1 MKKSRWFMWMSLL
14 VSLGLALAAC
24 GAPPAPPPPTA
35 APEQMTPAAAPGQDQ
50 ATPTL
55 PPALPMPTTAS
66 VQAEVTQ
73 APPAPSPAAP
83 SSAAPAGLANTSWK
97 LATVEAM
104 GTSNAPLSG
113 TEITLDFSA
122 DGQASGSA
130 SCNNYNGSYK
140 LEGNQLTVGPLETTR
155 KMCEDPVMLQE
166 QGYLTMLQTP
176 ATVNQQ
182 SDRLTLTLDGGATI
196 FTYTLAGAAGAAP
209 TTAAPASGAPSATP
223 APSAASPSKLANT
236 NWKLTSVDAFG
247 TSNAPVGGVEI
258 TLNFGADN
266 TVNGS
271 AGCNNY
277 NGPYQLNGDQLAI
290 GALAA
295 TMKACPNEIMG
306 QESFYLTT
314 LQKPAQVTQAGNRL
328 ALTFDGGQ
336 EVFNYELVT
345 MAAPA
350 PATGLSGTKWDLRNL
365 VDAAKQSKS
374 SLLANTQITLIFG
387 TDGSLSG
394 KDGCNQYSGTYQV
407 NGNQLTFGPL
417 IATQMACSP
426 EVMQQ
431 EATYMIALQ
440 SATSFE
446 QSAQQLIITHPAG
459 RLEYAVLP

>member
-1 MKKSRWFMWMSLL
+1 MWMSLL
-14 VSLGLALAAC
+14 VSLGLVLAAC

-35 APEQMTPAAAPGQDQ
+35 APEQMTPAATPGQDQ

-55 PPALPMPTTAS
+55 PPTLPMPTAAPA
-66 VQAEVTQ
+66 QAEVTQ
-73 APPAPSPAAP
+73 APPAPS
-83 SSAAPAGLANTSWK
+83 SATSTGLANTSWK
-97 LATVEAM
+97 LATVEAL

-113 TEITLDFSA
+113 TEITLAFSA
-122 DGQASGSA
+122 DGQVSGSG
-130 SCNNYNGSYK
+130 SCNNYNGSYQ
-140 LEGNQLTVGPLETTR
+140 LEGNQLTLGPLVTTQ
-155 KMCEDPVMLQE
+155 KVCEDPVMLQE

-182 SDRLTLTLDGGATI
+182 SERLTLTLDGGKTV
-196 FTYTLAGAAGAAP
+196 FTYTPAGAAGAAPTAAAP
-209 TTAAPASGAPSATP
+209 TTAAPASGTPSAT
-223 APSAASPSKLANT
+223 ATPSAASSSKLANT

-247 TSNAPVGGVEI
+247 ASNAPVGGVEI

-277 NGPYQLNGDQLAI
+277 NGPYQLSGDQLAI
-290 GALAA
+290 GSLVA

-306 QESFYLTT
+306 QESFYLAT
-314 LQKPAQVTQAGNRL
+314 LQKPAQVTRSDNRL
-328 ALTFDGGQ
+328 TLTFDDGK

-345 MAAPA
+345 TAVAVPA
-350 PATGLSGTKWDLRNL
+350 SVAGLPGTKWDLRNL
-365 VDAAKQSKS
+365 VDAANQSKS

-417 IATQMACSP
+417 IATEMACSP
-426 EVMQQ
+426 EIMQQ

-446 QSAQQLIITHPAG
+446 QTAQQLTITHPAG